1 LEEGFERQFGINH
14 LGHSALTGLLF
25 DLLINTPG
33 SRVVN
38 VSSRGHRFGTMDF
51 DNLMYEGGR

>member
-33 SRVVN
+33 Y
-38 VSSRGHRFGTMDF
+38 
-51 DNLMYEGGR
+51 NLMYEGGR